1 MGVILFRMSRKR
13 SGSNNGSEES
23 GSTHALSKSETE
35 LFITPHHSQ
44 NPLECLVLYTL
55 REITY
60 PLTFDDEPF
69 WPLPLNSL
77 QITHL

>member
-1 MGVILFRMSRKR
+1 MGVILFRLSRKR

-44 NPLECLVLYTL
+44 NPLECLV
-55 REITY
+55 
-60 PLTFDDEPF
+60 
-69 WPLPLNSL
+69 SL
-77 QITHL
+77 HSEGDNISPYF